1 MVCPV
6 LNIKP
11 HVPPI
16 IPIHLNF
23 SRETF
28 LAPFTDL
35 REIEPGAASPCTP
48 AESLPLQK
56 QFRLPRSIALSM
68 SQPQILSGDIHTAVP
83 GFVAPLHPPIVSS
96 LIPAPAIV

>member
-35 REIEPGAASPCTP
+35 SCQLLSIEKIHYYTAQISSFLIHQRRQRLAQ
-48 AESLPLQK
+48 SL
-56 QFRLPRSIALSM
+56 
-68 SQPQILSGDIHTAVP
+68 
-83 GFVAPLHPPIVSS
+83 
-96 LIPAPAIV
+96 